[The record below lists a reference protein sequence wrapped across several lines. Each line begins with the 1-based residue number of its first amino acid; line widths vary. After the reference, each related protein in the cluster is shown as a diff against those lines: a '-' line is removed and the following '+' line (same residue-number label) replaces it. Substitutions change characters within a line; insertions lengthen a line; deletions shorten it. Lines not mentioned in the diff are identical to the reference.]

1 MLARTAQGAEFDQ
14 SDKVACRGR
23 RRRAPD
29 GLIIMGTQPAFEAV
43 GAFDEHPQQGPLLP
57 IVDSPVKP
65 VERAGLGGQ
74 ETDFGERAVLCLQ
87 NNLAEPAQPRVN
99 LQTAAALLKGF
110 IIILAVSVNRG
121 GQSGQRRRIQSLCEA
136 GFATSLLDLL
146 TPSEEKDRVKV
157 FDISL
162 LARRLLHAT
171 DWAATTTELAA
182 LPIGYFGAN
191 TGAGAA
197 LLAAAIAPDRVRA
210 LVSRGGRPDLAG
222 ETILSRV
229 HAPTLLIVGSRDAPV
244 TMLNREV
251 MRHLRCASELVIVPN
266 AGHLFEEPGTLD
278 AVIGHAQ
285 R

>member
-1 MLARTAQGAEFDQ
+1 METTALTQF
-14 SDKVACRGR
+14 SVSIR
-23 RRRAPD
+23 PD
-29 GLIIMGTQPAFEAV
+29 SVNGILGLP
-43 GAFDEHPQQGPLLP
+43 P
-57 IVDSPVKP
+57 SP
-65 VERAGLGGQ
+65 AGLVIFAHGSGS
-74 ETDFGERAVLCLQ
+74 GRLSPR
-87 NNLAEPAQPRVN
+87 NNRV
-99 LQTAAALLKGF
+99 ALGL
-110 IIILAVSVNRG
+110 R
-121 GQSGQRRRIQSLCEA
+121 EA
-136 GFATSLLDLL
+136 GFATLLLDLL

-182 LPIGYFGAN
+182 LPIGYFGAS

-197 LLAAAIAPDRVRA
+197 LLAAATAPDRARA
-210 LVSRGGRPDLAG
+210 VVSRGGRPDLAG

-244 TMLNREV
+244 ITLNREA

-266 AGHLFEEPGTLD
+266 AGHLFEEPGTLA

-285 R
+285 RWFRTYLPEGATR